1 MSLHGVAFSWS
12 RFVRDP
18 CYVRGPCPAI
28 ARVLFRVT
36 ACRCLS
42 FQCIAW
48 PALLMRL
55 VHYLALCGRCCVH
68 LSL

>member
-1 MSLHGVAFSWS
+1 MALPSPG
-12 RFVRDP
+12 RDLSVILVM
-18 CYVRGPCPAI
+18 CAGPCPAI